1 VTHRTGTDGMS
12 KQDEQDRIKD
22 ARAARLSQQL
32 RANLQRRKA
41 QARARREGDADERPE
56 GIALAGGSEPEP
68 GADAGK

>member
-1 VTHRTGTDGMS
+1 MA
-12 KQDEQDRIKD
+12 KQDEQDRIHE

-56 GIALAGGSEPEP
+56 GIALAEGAATQPPPGGKAVG
-68 GADAGK
+68 GAGEKG